1 MVESSSPEW
10 ALWLVIQYQVVCPK
24 NMYIQA
30 TLNRYGRLHLYILYI
45 LYFIYIIYIIFI
57 PIHVHA
63 CLTKTIK
70 DNELMSLKGS
80 KGQEMG

>member
-1 MVESSSPEW
+1 MC
-10 ALWLVIQYQVVCPK
+10 LC
-24 NMYIQA
+24 
-30 TLNRYGRLHLYILYI
+30 I
-45 LYFIYIIYIIFI
+45 LYFIYIIYIISIFI